1 MKKFEMTVNNNEVRK
16 ELKVFI
22 NNLINEINKYCNDKD
37 YVVMTNARKLLNI
50 EAKKV
55 LKHIDSEEILF
66 IELATEAQLLF
77 EKFESFAEENN
88 KMLQLVSIIN
98 DTCLYNIDNEIHEML
113 LENIIEQCQMR
124 ILTGKEYQKYLV
136 CKVKKIKEM

>member
-22 NNLINEINKYCNDKD
+22 DNLINEINKYCNDKD
-37 YVVMTNARKLLNI
+37 YVVTNLARKYINQ
-50 EAKKV
+50 EAKAL
-55 LKHIDSEEILF
+55 LKHIDSEEFLKV
-66 IELATEAQLLF
+66 ATEAQLFF
-77 EKFESFAEENN
+77 EKFENFSEENQ

-98 DTCLYNIDNEIHEML
+98 DTCLYGMDGEMHEML
-113 LENIIEQCQMR
+113 LEGIIEQCQMR
-124 ILTGKEYQKYLV
+124 ILTNKEYQKYLV

>member
-66 IELATEAQLLF
+66 IELATEAQLFF
-77 EKFESFAEENN
+77 EKFENFSEENQRA
-88 KMLQLVSIIN
+88 LQLISIIN
-98 DTCLYNIDNEIHEML
+98 DTCLHDIDGEMHEML
-113 LENIIEQCQMR
+113 LEGIIEQCQMR
-124 ILTGKEYQKYLV
+124 ILTGKEYKRYLIAT
-136 CKVKKIKEM
+136 VKKIKEM